1 MITGVVLARNE
12 EHHIADCLA
21 ALRPHVQEIILI
33 DMESSD
39 RTVEL
44 AHPLV
49 DQVLIHPLVP
59 HISMPRKTLPH
70 PPPDSSGCGSWTPM
84 NGSRSARVNS

>member
-21 ALRPHVQEIILI
+21 ARRPHVQEIILI

-44 AHPLV
+44 VCPLV
-49 DQVLIHPLVP
+49 DQVLIHPLVCD
-59 HISMPRKTLPH
+59 SMPRETLPH